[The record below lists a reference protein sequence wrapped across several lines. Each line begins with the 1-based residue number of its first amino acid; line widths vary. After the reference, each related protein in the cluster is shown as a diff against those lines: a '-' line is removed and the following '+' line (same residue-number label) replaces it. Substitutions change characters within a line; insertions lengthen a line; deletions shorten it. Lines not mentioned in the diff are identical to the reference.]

1 MNFMKNMKIGSRLY
15 TMLAVQLVALL
26 AVAAV
31 AVATMHKIG
40 TKLTD
45 IAEEDIPL
53 TEMIQKITVHQLEQ
67 AILAEQAIAIGS
79 AKTGKAINSIEDV
92 RTKFDALAKKV
103 DGEILKAEEIAQHGI

>member
-1 MNFMKNMKIGSRLY
+1 MKIGNRLY
-15 TMLAVQLVALL
+15 SMLAVQLIALL
-26 AVAAV
+26 AVAGV
-31 AVATMHKIG
+31 AIATMHKIG
-40 TKLTD
+40 TELTD

-79 AKTGKAINSIEDV
+79 AKTGKAINTIEEV
-92 RTKFDALAKKV
+92 RTQFDALAHKV